1 MFRSKVR
8 KLGLVAVLALIGLG
22 ALQGSASAAADGDL
36 DISTLPPQAQWR
48 INPGQVVA
56 VNQGGLQGY
65 VIANQYG
72 H

>member
-22 ALQGSASAAADGDL
+22 ALQGSALAAADGDL